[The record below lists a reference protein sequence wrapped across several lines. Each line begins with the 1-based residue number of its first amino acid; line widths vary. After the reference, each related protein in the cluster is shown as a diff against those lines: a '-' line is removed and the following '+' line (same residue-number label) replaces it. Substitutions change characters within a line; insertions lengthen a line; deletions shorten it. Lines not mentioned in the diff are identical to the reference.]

1 MSDENNP
8 DDWFVL
14 AQNRLQIADDSYSI
28 RGATLGCVE
37 LLHEAVER
45 YLKGWLIAHE
55 WPLQRTHNLRVLME
69 EAEQRDTSFEQF
81 LDFAD
86 ELTQKFFAQ
95 HYPGSDLED
104 VLTDYDVLREQAT
117 ALITLIQEGSDDT
130 V

>member
-1 MSDENNP
+1 MIADENNP
-8 DDWFVL
+8 QDWFLL

-28 RGATLGCVE
+28 RGASFGCVE

-45 YLKGWLIAHE
+45 YLKGWLIAHG
-55 WPLQRTHNLRVLME
+55 WALQRTHNLRILME
-69 EAEQRDTSFEQF
+69 EAEARDSAFASY

-104 VLTDYDVLREQAT
+104 VLTDYDLLREQAT
-117 ALITLIQEGSDDT
+117 TLIAL
-130 V
+130 VIR